1 VNTITTGIATVIIGI
16 FVAMVAFT
24 TMVLK
29 IIEVARSK

>member
-1 VNTITTGIATVIIGI
+1 MTDPVTSAIG
-16 FVAMVAFT
+16 VCTLMVSAI